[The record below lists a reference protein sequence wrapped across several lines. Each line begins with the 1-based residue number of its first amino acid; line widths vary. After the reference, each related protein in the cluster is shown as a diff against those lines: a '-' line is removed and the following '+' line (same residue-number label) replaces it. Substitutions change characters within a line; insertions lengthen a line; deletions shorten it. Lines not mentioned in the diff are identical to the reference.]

1 MARNERKLAGSEQAK
16 MGEDASGAD
25 WDAIKSS
32 LAQRV
37 REVREELYGAHGGPI
52 LAESLKIP
60 FRAWHGYEEGST
72 IPAHTILRFIELTDV
87 NPHWLLTGEGSRFQ
101 AGRRE

>member
-1 MARNERKLAGSEQAK
+1 MDEGTR
-16 MGEDASGAD
+16 GAD

-37 REVREELYGAHGGPI
+37 CEVRLQLYGVHGGPI

-60 FRAWHGYEEGST
+60 FRTWHRYEEGDT

-87 NPHWLLTGEGSRFQ
+87 NPHWLLTGEGDRFQ
-101 AGRRE
+101 SGRRD

>member
-1 MARNERKLAGSEQAK
+1 MDES
-16 MGEDASGAD
+16 ASGAD

-37 REVREELYGAHGGPI
+37 REVREELYGVHGGPL

-60 FRAWHGYEEGST
+60 FRAWHEYEVGAT
-72 IPAHTILRFIELTDV
+72 IPAQTILRFIEITDV
-87 NPHWLLTGEGSRFQ
+87 NPHWLLTGEGDRFQ
-101 AGRRE
+101 SASRD